1 MKVFCLVRYHSI
13 ENFQI
18 LCQNANFSEYYLI
31 HEKIPSL
38 HTENSI
44 VLEPHIDKNRSSI
57 NLNLDSIIHRDR
69 LLRKIPFVDAQ
80 RLVINIIAQVDN
92 LLLTHKPDLII
103 GQLVDYYI
111 LDILYQIASKYKIK
125 VFSFMCGFIDKTFCN
140 SKYGELSQVTIPNL
154 NLVKHYN
161 LKLQPKFVS
170 TLDNKSL
177 SKDIYSYFKSYYSY
191 FYKFLKY
198 YRLYKNYNY
207 FIRCNMFSFYHSN
220 VNFKSFSFYNFEK
233 DLVYLSKYSRE
244 SLVYVPL
251 HFYPEAVID
260 YWVKNLELINYNEVI
275 FTLIKSNPHIN
286 FVFKEHPAM
295 HRRRECKF
303 YKKITSFPNAFF
315 VKRNLR
321 SFEIFNHIDY
331 IFTYNGTCGIEALF
345 AQKKVICVEKP
356 FYYIPEMS
364 SINKFP
370 DLFQFDLLMESA
382 KIPHVDSLVSL
393 SNRLSSCIYPQ
404 WDIERMNNEELITF
418 SQEFN
423 QILKSYD

>member
-161 LKLQPKFVS
+161 LKQV
-170 TLDNKSL
+170 
-177 SKDIYSYFKSYYSY
+177 
-191 FYKFLKY
+191 
-198 YRLYKNYNY
+198 
-207 FIRCNMFSFYHSN
+207 
-220 VNFKSFSFYNFEK
+220 
-233 DLVYLSKYSRE
+233 
-244 SLVYVPL
+244 
-251 HFYPEAVID
+251 
-260 YWVKNLELINYNEVI
+260 
-275 FTLIKSNPHIN
+275 
-286 FVFKEHPAM
+286 
-295 HRRRECKF
+295 
-303 YKKITSFPNAFF
+303 
-315 VKRNLR
+315 
-321 SFEIFNHIDY
+321 
-331 IFTYNGTCGIEALF
+331 
-345 AQKKVICVEKP
+345 
-356 FYYIPEMS
+356 
-364 SINKFP
+364 
-370 DLFQFDLLMESA
+370 
-382 KIPHVDSLVSL
+382 
-393 SNRLSSCIYPQ
+393 
-404 WDIERMNNEELITF
+404 
-418 SQEFN
+418 
-423 QILKSYD
+423 